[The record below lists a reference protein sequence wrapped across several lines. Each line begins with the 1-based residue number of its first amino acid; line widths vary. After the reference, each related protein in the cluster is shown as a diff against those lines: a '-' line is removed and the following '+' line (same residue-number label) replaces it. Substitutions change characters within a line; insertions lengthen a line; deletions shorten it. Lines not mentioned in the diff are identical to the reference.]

1 MLFQICDTMN
11 RVYVLVNVK
20 RGTVK
25 DVLKEISRLKG
36 VSEVSIVS
44 GRYDMFAKI
53 EGESLPVITDTIINR
68 IHKIVGV
75 ERTETLIALDLD
87 ITGEEGP
94 AVRAF

>member
-1 MLFQICDTMN
+1 MN

-53 EGESLPVITDTIINR
+53 EG
-68 IHKIVGV
+68 K
-75 ERTETLIALDLD
+75 
-87 ITGEEGP
+87 P
-94 AVRAF
+94 ACNYRHNNKQDS

>member
-1 MLFQICDTMN
+1 MN